1 MSGRL
6 GRSIFFVNVGSISAF
21 SSYGDQVESPNKS
34 DSTTALVSH
43 GGSGNHRPSPSRPSR
58 KPRTSTYRTLTGW
71 RKGVVAAAVT
81 ASTVLLINFCI
92 TIWAST
98 RQGTSDGIG
107 VLYDGL
113 CTDSRFLNS
122 GLHVIINALST
133 LLLGASSY
141 TMQCLSSPTRAEVD
155 RAHRKGEWLD
165 IGVPSMRNL
174 TKIGK
179 RRRLLWWL
187 LALSSLPLHLL

>member
-6 GRSIFFVNVGSISAF
+6 GRSIFFVKVGSISAF

-81 ASTVLLINFCI
+81 AST
-92 TIWAST
+92 

-113 CTDSRFLNS
+113 CTDSRFVNS